1 MIKRLFVILLV
12 SLNLLLLP
20 VSGQQPAPQSKP
32 ANPTT
37 AQQPPP
43 RTEQDDVIRV
53 TTSLVQIDAVVI
65 RDGKQVTDLT
75 AEDFEILED
84 GRPQTITNFSF
95 VSNVTGVAT
104 PANPAASS
112 PAKSSTGAP
121 VLPAII
127 RPQVTRRTIA
137 IVVDDLGIS
146 LESIPRIKQ
155 QLRKFVAEELQ
166 PNDLVAIIRTG
177 GEVGALQQFT
187 TDKQLLNRAVEALR
201 WNPCGRVGISS
212 LAPQAN
218 LTMPNA
224 TLGTGQNG
232 VGLCADVFGGPL
244 RATIRSLRFILQG
257 MRDLP
262 GRKSMVILSDNLPA
276 DVPDAD
282 LESLRRG
289 PIKAQ
294 NPIADSPDADLVL
307 EAGETRFGN
316 EAALRRTAEIA
327 NRSSVVIYAVDTRGL
342 QVTGITATDN
352 LSPSGP
358 GIRPKGTAYLNA
370 ATLATLGTRATQLQ
384 NGRAGMDLIT
394 RQTGGFMVSNS
405 NDFGLPRVLQ
415 DQEGYYLIGY
425 RPSGETF
432 NRNFHQIKARVKR
445 SGFTVRTR
453 EGFFGLNDKDVM
465 PIKPTN
471 RDRLNQALMS
481 PFGAVQIEIRLTALF
496 ANTKQTG
503 SIIRSLVHFNA
514 RDLTFADE
522 ADGWRQA
529 SFSLSG
535 VLFGDN
541 GSVVHQAN
549 ETRTVRVDKKDYER
563 ILRDGLVYQLDMPAK
578 KAGAYQFRVAVRDP
592 ASSKVGT
599 AGQLVEVPDLRDQR
613 LAVSGITVSGD
624 LGSPASSGNASGTT
638 AAPGDARKDNTMAN
652 PAVRRFHQGSGLF
665 YGYVIYMAQ
674 LDKVT
679 RLPKLTAQVRLFRD
693 GEIVYTSQP
702 KQVDATGQTDLER
715 ITAGGGLQ
723 LNQTLPAGS
732 YILQIVVND
741 PLANEKHQTA
751 TQWIDFEVVP

>member
-244 RATIRSLRFILQG
+244 RATIR
-257 MRDLP
+257 
-262 GRKSMVILSDNLPA
+262 
-276 DVPDAD
+276 
-282 LESLRRG
+282 
-289 PIKAQ
+289 
-294 NPIADSPDADLVL
+294 
-307 EAGETRFGN
+307 
-316 EAALRRTAEIA
+316 
-327 NRSSVVIYAVDTRGL
+327 
-342 QVTGITATDN
+342 
-352 LSPSGP
+352 
-358 GIRPKGTAYLNA
+358 
-370 ATLATLGTRATQLQ
+370 
-384 NGRAGMDLIT
+384 
-394 RQTGGFMVSNS
+394 
-405 NDFGLPRVLQ
+405 
-415 DQEGYYLIGY
+415 
-425 RPSGETF
+425 
-432 NRNFHQIKARVKR
+432 
-445 SGFTVRTR
+445 
-453 EGFFGLNDKDVM
+453 
-465 PIKPTN
+465 
-471 RDRLNQALMS
+471 
-481 PFGAVQIEIRLTALF
+481 
-496 ANTKQTG
+496 
-503 SIIRSLVHFNA
+503 
-514 RDLTFADE
+514 
-522 ADGWRQA
+522 
-529 SFSLSG
+529 
-535 VLFGDN
+535 
-541 GSVVHQAN
+541 
-549 ETRTVRVDKKDYER
+549 
-563 ILRDGLVYQLDMPAK
+563 
-578 KAGAYQFRVAVRDP
+578 
-592 ASSKVGT
+592 
-599 AGQLVEVPDLRDQR
+599 
-613 LAVSGITVSGD
+613 
-624 LGSPASSGNASGTT
+624 
-638 AAPGDARKDNTMAN
+638 
-652 PAVRRFHQGSGLF
+652 
-665 YGYVIYMAQ
+665 
-674 LDKVT
+674 
-679 RLPKLTAQVRLFRD
+679 
-693 GEIVYTSQP
+693 
-702 KQVDATGQTDLER
+702 
-715 ITAGGGLQ
+715 
-723 LNQTLPAGS
+723 
-732 YILQIVVND
+732 
-741 PLANEKHQTA
+741 
-751 TQWIDFEVVP
+751 